1 MHNDLD
7 NNNVESWRELS
18 ELAVI
23 EQEPTRARYLVYALI
38 GVVSLVLLWSAWA
51 TVDTVSRGQGK
62 VIPSRQVQVV
72 GSQDGGVVQDIL
84 CARVTSSRRGNCC

>member
-72 GSQDGGVVQDIL
+72 GSQVAL
-84 CARVTSSRRGNCC
+84 CKTSWCAKVTSSRRGNCC